1 MSGLNKTEQAWL
13 QEKFGDLVNFDR
25 NERVLYSHDIAA
37 MPGLFKPLIGNT
49 IPDAV
54 VQPSSENL
62 LQDLVRWAVLN
73 KIPLTPRGKA
83 SSGYGGVLPT
93 QKGIVIDFYRM
104 KKVLKVDKAAQTVT
118 VQPGITWEQLDR
130 VINPQ

>member
-83 SSGYGGVLPT
+83 WRRL
-93 QKGIVIDFYRM
+93 
-104 KKVLKVDKAAQTVT
+104 A
-118 VQPGITWEQLDR
+118 
-130 VINPQ
+130 NPKRDCHRFLSDEKSPES